1 MCGFQYTGSGI
12 ANMKE
17 EEAGLSLGTKI
28 AVLDIGSL
36 CQLLSKRR
44 QMSDR
49 RVAALS
55 LWLAS
60 PE

>member
-1 MCGFQYTGSGI
+1 
-12 ANMKE
+12 MKE